1 MRDLLAATAILLSCA
16 SASAQDRELVVVG
29 FGASPCSDVLKHHQE
44 EPKVLGLLLIT
55 YAQGFWTGQNAMFMQ
70 ARAPTVKNLAGG
82 SEAHLKNLMAECGR
96 RPSEDFGIIIR
107 DYFYKL
113 PGLKAK

>member
-1 MRDLLAATAILLSCA
+1 MRYFLAVASILLGCA

-29 FGASPCSDVLKHHQE
+29 LGANSCSAILKNYRE
-44 EPKVLGLLLIT
+44 APKAVSYLIIS

-70 ARAPTVKNLAGG
+70 ARAPLVKNLAGD
-82 SEAHLKNLMAECGR
+82 SEAHLKKLMAECGR

-107 DYFYKL
+107 DYFYDL
-113 PGLKAK
+113 PGVKAN